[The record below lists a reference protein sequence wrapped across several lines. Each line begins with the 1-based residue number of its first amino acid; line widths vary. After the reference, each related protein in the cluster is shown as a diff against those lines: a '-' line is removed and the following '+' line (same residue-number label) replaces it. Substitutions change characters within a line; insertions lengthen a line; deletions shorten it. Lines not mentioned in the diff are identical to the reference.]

1 MSINTRMDDKD
12 GVYIYSEIVL
22 SHKNNILLF
31 AVTWTWRMLCYV
43 ECIRE
48 EQLLYD
54 VTCMENVKNKLV
66 NITKRKQTHR
76 TS

>member
-1 MSINTRMDDKD
+1 MDDKD
-12 GVYIYSEIVL
+12 GVYIYSGILL
-22 SHKNNILLF
+22 SHKNNDILLF

-43 ECIRE
+43 EYVRE

-54 VTCMENVKNKLV
+54 ITCMENIKNKLV
-66 NITKRKQTHR
+66 SITKRKQTHR